1 MKKSGNTNGKFSL
14 SRWWGIVLKEF
25 LQLKRDRVTFGLIIG
40 LPIAQLILFGYAINS
55 DPKNLPVA
63 IVDGAPSEFSRS
75 LAMAMDNT
83 GYFKITRRLTSEEAA
98 GDTLA
103 RGRELFVVNI
113 PPDFTENLVRG
124 KRPAILVEADASD
137 PSVSGQSVM
146 AINQL
151 AFTALKREL
160 TGPLAHLAAGPA
172 PFEVR
177 LHRLYNPEG
186 LTRYTVVPGLMGVIL
201 TITMVMMTA
210 LAVTRERERGT
221 MENMLAMPLSPLEVM
236 SGKIVPYIFIGL
248 VQCAII
254 LLAARLLF
262 SVPLFGSLAAVYVA
276 SLLLITSSLAVGI
289 TISSMASNQLQ
300 AVQMTIMYFFPNIL
314 LSGFMFSVLGQPG
327 WAQVISNILPL
338 THFNR
343 LIRSIFLKGAAWP
356 EMWTHVWP
364 ILIFTVAIMA
374 LAVKTYKR
382 TLD

>member
-1 MKKSGNTNGKFSL
+1 MKNGTVNGRFSFD
-14 SRWWGIVLKEF
+14 RWWGIVLKEF

-40 LPIAQLILFGYAINS
+40 LPIAQLILFGYAINM

-63 IVDGAPSEFSRS
+63 IIDNAPSEFSRS
-75 LAMAMDNT
+75 LAQAVDNT
-83 GYFKITRRLTSEEAA
+83 GYFKITRRLPTEAA
-98 GDTLA
+98 AGEALA
-103 RGRELFVVNI
+103 RGTELFVINI
-113 PPDFTENLVRG
+113 PADFTEKLVRG
-124 KRPAILVEADASD
+124 LRPAIAVEADASD
-137 PSVSGQSVM
+137 PSVGGQSIM
-146 AINQL
+146 AISQL
-151 AFTALKREL
+151 PFTALKRES

-172 PFEVR
+172 PFEVQ

-186 LTRYTVVPGLMGVIL
+186 LTRYNIVPGLMGVIL

-210 LAVTRERERGT
+210 LAITRERERGT

-248 VQCAII
+248 VQCTII
-254 LLAARLLF
+254 LAAARFLF
-262 SVPLFGSLAAVYVA
+262 SVPMFGSLTAVYLS
-276 SLLLITSSLAVGI
+276 SLLLVTSSLAVGI

-343 LIRSIFLKGAAWP
+343 LIRAIFLKGVGWTD
-356 EMWTHVWP
+356 MWTHVWP
-364 ILIFTVAIMA
+364 ILIFTVLIMA